1 MENMNLEQRLERIEK
16 MLEAQNIGNKKV
28 LNIDE
33 LAQYTRMSKQ
43 YLYKLTSKNK
53 IPYSKPNG
61 KTLFF
66 NKEEIDTWLLT
77 NRQATEDELINE
89 AEQYRVSL
97 KRNSSI

>member
-89 AEQYRVSL
+89 AEQYRASL